1 MTANMLAH
9 APHIFSCNIARSGA
23 YNRTLTPFGFQN
35 EDRTLWEATDTYI
48 KMSPFTSAD
57 KIKKPILLIH
67 GESWL
72 FITGEHNA
80 CPLGDNSWEQ
90 AAILMNLTSR
100 LSIHSAKS
108 LRVYLVS
115 KALFEITLPR
125 FSGDILPETNAG
137 TVLSIADRLAAGE
150 WFTARVSACGLF
162 HIAYPSAPEALKA
175 ELRFVYSLKK
185 LEALNMNCCNC
196 ITDADMKPLSGLRN
210 LKELQI
216 SSSKVTDNGVTFL
229 KGLHKLA
236 LLNME
241 RCPITATCLDSLSD
255 LVALLFLNLSR
266 SNITDDGCDKFSKLK
281 SVKVL
286 NLGFNDMSDAVLSH
300 LKALELEEE
309 KKAQDERDKMLQMQV
324 LHSSFQLLV
333 YIKVCYVFCPPI
345 FGCRFVLLL
354 KLVISG
360 RVVDGRSPNRSPV
373 RQNRK
378 LDEMY
383 DQLRSEYESVKRSA
397 IQPANNFFSRG
408 GDSDLFSSPA
418 NMMDNRD

>member
-1 MTANMLAH
+1 M
-9 APHIFSCNIARSGA
+9 SIARSGA

-48 KMSPFTSAD
+48 KMSLFTSAD

-108 LRVYLVS
+108 PRVS

-137 TVLSIADRLAAGE
+137 TFQASNQLLSLAAGE

-175 ELRFVYSLKK
+175 ELRSVYSLKK

-210 LKELQI
+210 MKELQI

-255 LVALLFLNLSR
+255 LVGLLFLNLSI
-266 SNITDDGCDKFSKLK
+266 SNITDDGCDKFSRWDPID
-281 SVKVL
+281 
-286 NLGFNDMSDAVLSH
+286 NL
-300 LKALELEEE
+300 
-309 KKAQDERDKMLQMQV
+309 
-324 LHSSFQLLV
+324 
-333 YIKVCYVFCPPI
+333 
-345 FGCRFVLLL
+345 
-354 KLVISG
+354 
-360 RVVDGRSPNRSPV
+360 PNT
-373 RQNRK
+373 
-378 LDEMY
+378 
-383 DQLRSEYESVKRSA
+383 
-397 IQPANNFFSRG
+397 
-408 GDSDLFSSPA
+408 
-418 NMMDNRD
+418 